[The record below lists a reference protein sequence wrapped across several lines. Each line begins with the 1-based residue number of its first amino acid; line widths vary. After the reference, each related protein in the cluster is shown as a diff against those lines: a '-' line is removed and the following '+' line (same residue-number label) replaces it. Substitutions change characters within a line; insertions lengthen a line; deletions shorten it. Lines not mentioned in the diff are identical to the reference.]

1 MSTVING
8 TNRINVKELTDLSRN
23 LYENIFNVQL
33 VDNDNKSFY
42 TYNLLNKVIFPD
54 SLNTAVVEEVTVM
67 GDKPWTT
74 LSFELYG
81 TIELW
86 WTIVLLNKPEEI
98 FMAKAGT
105 AYKYIKPGVMANVL
119 KQLTVNE

>member
-33 VDNDNKSFY
+33 VNNDNKSFY
-42 TYNLLNKVIFPD
+42 THNLLNKVIFPD
-54 SLNTAVVEEVTVM
+54 SLNTAFVEEVTVM

-105 AYKYIKPGVMANVL
+105 VYKYIKPGVMANVL

>member
-33 VDNDNKSFY
+33 VNNDNKSFY

-54 SLNTAVVEEVTVM
+54 SLNTAFVEEVTVM

>member
-8 TNRINVKELTDLSRN
+8 TSRTNVTELADISRN

-33 VDNDNKSFY
+33 VKNDNKAFY
-42 TYNLLNKVIFPD
+42 AYNLLNKVIFPD
-54 SLNTAVVEEVTVM
+54 ELNSSLVDEVVVR
-67 GDKPWTT
+67 GDKPWTS

-86 WTIVLLNKPEEI
+86 WTIVLLNKPKEI
-98 FMAKAGT
+98 FMANAGT
-105 AYKYIKPGVMANVL
+105 TYKYIKPGVMANVL